1 MRCQCPVDI
10 GLTSARW
17 RQLDGVTSS
26 FRRTRVLG
34 HSLRNAPEFL
44 YREGLERMAAVWQP
58 LTNSPKSCL
67 SVREK
72 VLLIWDASYKN
83 MGENGII

>member
-1 MRCQCPVDI
+1 MSGGHWLDVGSMAP
-10 GLTSARW
+10 TRW
-17 RQLDGVTSS
+17 CNEFLPAYQ
-26 FRRTRVLG
+26 VLG

-83 MGENGII
+83 MGENGIN